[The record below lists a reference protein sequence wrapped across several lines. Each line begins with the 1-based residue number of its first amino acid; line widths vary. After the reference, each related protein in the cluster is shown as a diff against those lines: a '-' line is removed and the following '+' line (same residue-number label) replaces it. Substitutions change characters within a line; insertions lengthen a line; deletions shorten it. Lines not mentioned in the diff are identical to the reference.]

1 MGAVYGTADDL
12 EKLQEGLPGR
22 AFEKRCLFLTY
33 GKVMCVF
40 WGEGKASCLKNV
52 ICKFGLFMTYYLIL
66 VQIRYKD
73 TSEALA
79 VMWFC
84 TFLAGK

>member
-33 GKVMCVF
+33 GKVMFVL
-40 WGEGKASCLKNV
+40 GGKGRPVALK
-52 ICKFGLFMTYYLIL
+52 M
-66 VQIRYKD
+66 
-73 TSEALA
+73 
-79 VMWFC
+79 
-84 TFLAGK
+84 